1 MNSWVSYR
9 YQDRGTIVHRLN
21 PYVKLA
27 WVSSVM
33 LLTIVFDH
41 PLYLLL
47 LFLCT
52 IPVVALGRAWTEWKS
67 LMRFMLWLSAAIIL
81 INALVMYHGSHVLL
95 EFNFEI
101 PTLGQ
106 PKITLEAIVYGLAM
120 ALRMAAIVSA
130 FVVLNFTIHPDDL
143 LQAMIGLRLPYKSVL
158 AASMSLRFFPAL
170 AEDRERIADV
180 LRTRGVEFDQ
190 GGVRQ
195 RVGNSGAVLV
205 SLLSN
210 SLDRVTQIAEAMEA
224 RAFGACPRR
233 TGFKEATVAGW
244 DRLLVAWGL
253 VPLLL
258 GIYFRYLGYGKF
270 RFYPSLQTIAP
281 GTAGWLVL
289 AALAAS
295 LLSILP
301 LAWLRKRWQLD

>member
-1 MNSWVSYR
+1 MTSWVSYR
-9 YQDRGTIVHRLN
+9 YQDRDTIVHNLN
-21 PYVKLA
+21 PFVKLA
-27 WVSSVM
+27 WVSSVV
-33 LLTIVFDH
+33 LLTIIFDH

-52 IPVVALGRAWTEWKS
+52 IPVIVLGGAWAEWKS
-67 LMRFMLWLSAAIIL
+67 LMRFMLWLSVAIVL
-81 INALVMYHGSHVLL
+81 INSLVMYHGSHVLL

-106 PKITLEAIVYGLAM
+106 PKITLEAIVYGLGM
-120 ALRMAAIVSA
+120 ALRMVAIVSA

-143 LQAMIGLRLPYKSVL
+143 LQAMIRLKLPYKSVL

-180 LRTRGVEFDQ
+180 LRTRGVEFDK
-190 GGVRQ
+190 GGARQ
-195 RVGNSGAVLV
+195 RVSNSGAVLV
-205 SLLSN
+205 ALLSN
-210 SLDRVTQIAEAMEA
+210 SLDRVVQIAEAMEA

-233 TGFKEATVAGW
+233 TGFREVAVAGW

-253 VPLLL
+253 APLLL
-258 GIYFRYLGYGKF
+258 GTYFRCLGYGKYSY
-270 RFYPSLQTIAP
+270 YPSLQTITP
-281 GTAGWLVL
+281 GPDGWLVL

-295 LLSILP
+295 LLLILP
-301 LAWLRKRWQLD
+301 LAWLRKRWQLG